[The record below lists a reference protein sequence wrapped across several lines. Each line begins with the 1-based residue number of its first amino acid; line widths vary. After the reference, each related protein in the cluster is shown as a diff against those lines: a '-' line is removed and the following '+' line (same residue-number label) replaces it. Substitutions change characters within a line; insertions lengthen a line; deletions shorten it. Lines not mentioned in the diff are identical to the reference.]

1 MEDDFLLD
9 NELEALTVFTNLKK
23 LLQQKLKEYQKYIA
37 KYNDQ
42 ELETIFNDIRNIID
56 GYV

>member
-37 KYNDQ
+37 KYNDENLNQ
-42 ELETIFNDIRNIID
+42 IFNDIRNIID